1 MKGKEIVVRDLYKSY
16 KEKVVLDGVN
26 LEVDKG
32 EIIGLIGPSGCGKTT
47 FLKILLGLVKPE
59 KGEIYFQGEKI
70 FPLENGIKKRKL
82 SLKIGMVFQTS
93 ALFDFLSV
101 EENVGFYLKEHK
113 VCSEMEIK
121 RKVKRMLEMVSLQGT
136 EDLKVSQLSEGMKKR
151 VALARSM
158 IYNPSVL
165 LYDEPTAGLDVI
177 SSRKIIQL
185 ISKVH
190 QRMKITSVIA
200 THDINCALSLAK
212 RIVLLRNGEIKD
224 LGQPKTAEEV
234 LKVFIQEGGENN
246 EKV

>member
-59 KGEIYFQGEKI
+59 KGEIYFQGEKM
-70 FPLENGIKKRKL
+70 FPSENGIKKRKL

-101 EENVGFYLKEHK
+101 EENVGFYLK
-113 VCSEMEIK
+113 
-121 RKVKRMLEMVSLQGT
+121 GT
-136 EDLKVSQLSEGMKKR
+136 EGLKVSQLSEGMKKR

-190 QRMKITSVIA
+190 QRMNITSVIA

-212 RIVLLRNGEIKD
+212 RIRSAKD
-224 LGQPKTAEEV
+224 SRRS
-234 LKVFIQEGGENN
+234 FEGFYSGRR
-246 EKV
+246 